1 VGLDFK
7 DARGRLK
14 FIEKCCVEK
23 MKAKGKSN
31 WGLKCSNQYEDYLS
45 IWPSAYFLN
54 MVRDGR
60 DVLASQLNT
69 GSFNKTPAE
78 IAKGWVNTNLRFSK
92 LIENKNIRAYEVFY
106 ERLANQPEEE
116 IKNLLFLEYSIRK
129 RHAQFL

>member
-1 VGLDFK
+1 
-7 DARGRLK
+7 
-14 FIEKCCVEK
+14 
-23 MKAKGKSN
+23 
-31 WGLKCSNQYEDYLS
+31 
-45 IWPSAYFLN
+45 